1 MDFFHPSMHQDDYLH
16 IRLKASSHQWK
27 IVADHLD
34 VMA

>member
-1 MDFFHPSMHQDDYLH
+1 MHQDDYLD
-16 IRLKASSHQWK
+16 IRLKASSTVHQWK